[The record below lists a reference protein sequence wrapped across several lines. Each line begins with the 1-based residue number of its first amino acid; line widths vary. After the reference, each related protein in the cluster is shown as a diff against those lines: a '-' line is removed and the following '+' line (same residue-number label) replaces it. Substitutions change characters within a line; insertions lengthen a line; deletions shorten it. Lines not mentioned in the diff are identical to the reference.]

1 MQPYAETHTSSV
13 FVCSLIR
20 GTHARKE
27 NAVPVSTPC
36 KADLEARGIPGP
48 DGSNVADFAAKRH
61 VDGGEGVG
69 VDVLRLV
76 IQLLVE
82 KHVER
87 ERDKERERRERERER
102 ERERGVQPG

>member
-1 MQPYAETHTSSV
+1 MAREQRWVAAICRNANV
-13 FVCSLIR
+13 VGVCECLLVP

-27 NAVPVSTPC
+27 GAALVGTPC
-36 KADLEARGIPGP
+36 MADLEAWGIPGP
-48 DGSNVADFAAKRH
+48 DGSDVADFAAKRH

-82 KHVER
+82 
-87 ERDKERERRERERER
+87 
-102 ERERGVQPG
+102 